1 MLSSNG
7 KSLVVGVADMVIGA
21 VEDDQ
26 IVTYALGSCIGLTAY
41 DPVARVGGLLHFM
54 LPQPSAK
61 SEPKELKQFMY
72 ATTGM
77 PRMFRRL
84 VERGAVQSR
93 LILTAAGGA
102 EILEGAAHMAIGK
115 RNRTMMRKVL
125 WKMNMTLVAED
136 TGGSV
141 ARTMSLE
148 LTTGEVRIRSHNCKQ
163 VLWQQV
169 VAPVTKGN

>member
-1 MLSSNG
+1 MSPSKSNA
-7 KSLVVGVADMVIGA
+7 LVVGVADMTIGS
-21 VEDDQ
+21 VEDGQ

-54 LPQPSAK
+54 LPQPSSN
-61 SEPKELKQFMY
+61 SEPKDLKQFMY

-93 LILTAAGGA
+93 LILTATGGA

-136 TGGSV
+136 TGGSL

-148 LTTGEVRIRSHNCKQ
+148 LETGEVRVRSHGCNQ

-169 VAPVTKGN
+169 TAPMVKGN